1 MTTHI
6 YFDKDKAD
14 EGLARLDVELMQRW
28 QNSKFPLSDEGYKAM
43 LERAE
48 ELSDCEVYAKAYHT
62 ATRCEDT
69 VVYGGAAAGG
79 CTLSRHVEGYMNLSK
94 VITPIGEESA
104 LYGCV
109 GDESG
114 CFDKGGV

>member
-43 LERAE
+43 LESDK
-48 ELSDCEVYAKAYHT
+48 ELIE
-62 ATRCEDT
+62 
-69 VVYGGAAAGG
+69 
-79 CTLSRHVEGYMNLSK
+79 

-114 CFDKGGV
+114 CFDKEGV